1 MYLPPTAMFALSRRC
16 ICIVTMKAFYSIH
29 KDQNKKKKRKKKKT
43 SIKII

>member
-29 KDQNKKKKRKKKKT
+29 KDQNKKKKRKKT